1 MSRVFRARD
10 VVRALLVVGPAV
22 FPIAAAAQAG
32 GPVVITGKVT
42 AADGTR
48 PLQGVSVVLRG
59 TRFGTL
65 TNAAGSYRVQLP
77 AGSGQGTLTYKL
89 LGFKPQDVPIQGR
102 TAIDVSLETSPTA
115 LTDVVV
121 TANAIVRESKELG
134 YATSIVQTEQ
144 LNVARGA
151 NVLNNLAG
159 KVAGVRI
166 TQQSGTVGGSAK
178 IVIRGVNSIASASE
192 PLFVVDGVPISN
204 SSFFGTETEIVTGG
218 VDVGNRAQ
226 DLNPDDIESMSVLK
240 GAAASALYGS
250 RARNGVI
257 VVTTKRGRAGRKPT
271 ITYNASVRTDDVFRL
286 PELQNQWAQGNLGV
300 YNRDLANGWGPAIS
314 GQRVQ
319 NLLGDSVSL
328 QAFPSNVADF
338 FRRGA
343 TNIQSLGV
351 EGGTEASDYRLS
363 GTWLGQSGIVPNM
376 ELSRYTVA
384 MNAGQR
390 FSNKFNARIAANYVR
405 TTSGG
410 RPSQGQNTPNL
421 PIQLLSSLPRT
432 LSTEFLQANRV
443 TASGIAG
450 SIDGTGTSNNPY
462 WVTDNNGLDNA
473 VDRLYGNVNLSYDAL
488 PWLNLTFRAGT
499 DLASEGRRFV
509 TRKGT
514 RGRLPGEFDT
524 QDLDDREVNTDLL
537 GTIQRQLTGDLG
549 LKAIIGHNFNKR
561 TFRQQRVFSQGLNV
575 DQLYTQANAAVNTAT
590 NFRSERQLYGA
601 YGDLGLSWKN
611 YLFMNVT
618 GRNDWSSTLPVSNNS
633 YFYPS
638 VSTSFVVS
646 DAFKDV
652 GAFRSGTVNLLK
664 VRANWAN
671 VGSDEDPYQLA
682 FTYSPLVQHTDI
694 YTFNQ
699 QFPFGGASAF
709 AATNVIP
716 PANLRPQRQNS
727 SELGVEGRFFNDR
740 FSADLTYYR
749 TVNYDQIVSIA
760 IPQSTGFSARRLN
773 VGQISNRGVEGQ
785 FTFTPI
791 RSGENGFRWDIS
803 SNFNTNRNVVDKLA
817 PGLNEFVVTSGDG
830 FGIFI
835 AARPGTTFQIQ
846 GVGFA
851 RDTISGTNE
860 YLINPAN
867 GLRIQG
873 SRRLF
878 GNIFPDWTGGVGN
891 TFSWKSVA
899 LSFLVDVRQGGVFL
913 SQTAS
918 QLRSSGLAAETGNRE
933 RFVQP
938 GRIVNPDGRSTRPN
952 DVQVASVQQ
961 YWGNLDNSVSPE
973 NNIFDASFAKL
984 REASLSFKLPGGWVK
999 RTGASSGSLTLEG
1012 RNLWLISSAVPHV
1025 DPESNVLG
1033 TGLIGE
1039 GVERNVIPSA
1049 RSFGM
1054 NLRLV
1059 F

>member
-1 MSRVFRARD
+1 MSRVSRARA
-10 VVRALLVVGPAV
+10 VVRVLLVVGPAV
-22 FPIAAAAQAG
+22 FPIAAGAQAG
-32 GPVVITGKVT
+32 APLVVTGKVT

-65 TNAAGSYRVQLP
+65 TNAAGTYRVQLP
-77 AGSGQGTLTYKL
+77 AGSGQGTLSYKL

-144 LNVARGA
+144 LNVARGS

-178 IVIRGVNSIASASE
+178 IVIRGINSIASASE

-226 DLNPDDIESMSVLK
+226 DLNPDDIESMSILK

-271 ITYNASVRTDDVFRL
+271 ITYNASVRSDNVFRTFD
-286 PELQNQWAQGNLGV
+286 LQNQWAQGNLGV
-300 YNRDLANGWGPAIS
+300 YNKDQANGWGPAIS
-314 GQRVQ
+314 GQRVP
-319 NLLGDSVSL
+319 NLLGDTVTL
-328 QAFPSNVADF
+328 QAFPDNVSSF
-338 FRRGA
+338 FRQGA

-363 GTWLGQSGIVPNM
+363 GTWLGQSGIVPGS

-384 MNAGQR
+384 LNAGQR
-390 FSNKFNARIAANYVR
+390 FSPKFNARVAANYVR
-405 TTSGG
+405 TTSEG

-421 PIQLLSSLPRT
+421 PMQLLSSLPRT
-432 LSTEFLQANRV
+432 LSNDFLRANRV
-443 TASGIAG
+443 APNGTAG

-473 VDRLYGNVNLSYDAL
+473 VDRIYGNVNLSYDAT
-488 PWLNLTFRAGT
+488 PWLNLVFRAGT
-499 DLASEGRRFV
+499 DLASENRRFI

-514 RGRLPGEFDT
+514 RGRLVGEFDT
-524 QDLDDREVNTDLL
+524 QDLDDRELNTDLI

-549 LKAIIGHNFNKR
+549 LKAIVGHNFNKR

-575 DQLYTQANAAVNTAT
+575 DLLYTQANAAVNTAT

-611 YLFMNVT
+611 YLFVNVT
-618 GRNDWSSTLPVSNNS
+618 GRNDWSSTLPVNNNS

-638 VSTSFVVS
+638 VSSSLVVS
-646 DAFKDV
+646 DLFK
-652 GAFRSGTVNLLK
+652 GTSVFQNGTINLLK
-664 VRANWAN
+664 LRANWAN

-716 PANLRPQRQNS
+716 PSDLRPQRQNS
-727 SELGVEGRFFNDR
+727 SEYGIEGRFFNDR
-740 FSADLTYYR
+740 VGADLTYYR
-749 TVNYDQIVSIA
+749 TINYDQIVSIA
-760 IPQSTGFSARRLN
+760 IPQSTGFSARRSN
-773 VGQISNRGVEGQ
+773 IGQISNRGIEAQLSV
-785 FTFTPI
+785 TPI
-791 RSGENGFRWDIS
+791 RRGGDGFKWDVSANI
-803 SNFNTNRNVVDKLA
+803 NANRNRVDKLA
-817 PGLNEFVVTSGDG
+817 PRLNRFIITSGDG

-835 AARPGTTFQIQ
+835 AADTGKSFGIE
-846 GVGFA
+846 GVAFA
-851 RDTISGTNE
+851 RDTITNTGE

-867 GLRIQG
+867 GLRIPYT
-873 SRRLF
+873 RKLF
-878 GNIFPDWTGGVGN
+878 GNIFPDWTGGISN
-891 TFSWKSVA
+891 SLSWKRFTA
-899 LSFLVDVRQGGVFL
+899 SFLVDIRQGGVFL
-913 SQTAS
+913 SQTTS
-918 QLRSSGLAAETGNRE
+918 QLRSSGLAAETANRE
-933 RFVQP
+933 RFIQP
-938 GRIVNPDGRSTRPN
+938 GRIVNPDGRTTRPN
-952 DVQVASVQQ
+952 DVLVASVQQ
-961 YWGNLDNSVSPE
+961 YWGNLDNSISPE

-984 REASLSFKLPGGWVK
+984 REATFGVRLPDAWVA
-999 RTGASSGSLTLEG
+999 RLGAASGSLAIEG
-1012 RNLWLISSAVPHV
+1012 RNLWLMSSKVPHV
-1025 DPESNVLG
+1025 DPEANVLG

-1039 GVERNVIPSA
+1039 GVERNSIPSA
-1049 RSFGM
+1049 RTFGM